1 MNGEGSLS
9 DSGDIVCFL
18 RIKVNGLPGAKGE
31 MRQEAISRR
40 SGIYPYTGR
49 RRDAKGATDLLA
61 FLPDQDPAY
70 ARKLDIGKHTPP
82 GYWEPHGD
90 GRDS

>member
-1 MNGEGSLS
+1 MEACPIQ
-9 DSGDIVCFL
+9 GDIVCFL
-18 RIKVNGLPGAKGE
+18 GIEGDALADMNDPYAGQPFPSAATHPPPGATK
-31 MRQEAISRR
+31 
-40 SGIYPYTGR
+40 
-49 RRDAKGATDLLA
+49 DAQRTTCVLA

>member
-31 MRQEAISRR
+31 MRREAISRR

-49 RRDAKGATDLLA
+49 RRDAKGATDLSA
-61 FLPDQDPAY
+61 FAPAQDPAY
-70 ARKLDIGKHTPP
+70 ARKFDIGRQTLP
-82 GYWEPHGD
+82 GYWEPRAA